1 MATYLHRLGKFAYR
15 QKFAVIGA
23 WLALLV
29 LAVLGSTF
37 LSGPTTTS
45 FSIPGTQGQQAQDL
59 IAERFPAQAADDPL
73 SALSARYVFAAPE
86 GQTLETPAN
95 QQAMDDVLAKAAEV
109 QAEADTKA
117 AEVAAQDQEEPPA
130 AKATDAGVPNPVE
143 AASALEESARAQAAE
158 AGTAVD
164 SELANAEALS
174 PLSPDKT
181 IGYAEVALAG
191 EFDAVTPELREDL
204 SDAAQIGRD
213 SGLRVEI
220 SGSAVM
226 EAGAPGGSAE
236 LIGIAVAAL
245 VLVITFGSL
254 VAAGLPLIT
263 AIIGIAIGSSL
274 ITAATGFMDL
284 SDLTPILAVMIGLAV
299 AIDYALF
306 IVSRFKQEL
315 AETDDRAEAAGRA
328 VGTAG
333 SAVVFAGLTVIIA
346 LVALRVVGI
355 PFLSDMGAAAAL
367 TVLIAVLIALSL
379 LPAILGLFGK
389 KAFAGKVPFLSRA
402 QPKAGTPTRAV
413 RYAQMLVR
421 RPIVFVVGGVV
432 LLGVLALPAAG
443 LKLSLPT
450 ESTGDPSLSS
460 RQAYD
465 LVDDGFGAGRN
476 GPLVVVADA
485 QSVPDDQRMAAFGK
499 VVDTIYEQDDVVN
512 AQLIGVNEV
521 GDTAQVL
528 VTPASGPSAT
538 ATGDLVHNLRDAE
551 PALRAAEGVSFGVA
565 GQTALELDVSETL
578 ADALVPYLAV
588 VVGLAF
594 VLLMLVFRSI
604 LVPLTATL
612 GFLLSVLATFGATV
626 AIFQWGWL
634 GIISNPIPIV
644 SFMPIF
650 LIGVVFGLA
659 MDYQVFMVS
668 RMREDYVHGAAAKEA
683 VVSGFGHGARVV
695 TAAAIIMIAVF
706 SAFMGEENTFI
717 QMMGFALAVAVLFD
731 AFVVRMLIIPAAMAM
746 LGDKAWWLPAW
757 LDKILPNVDIEGS
770 KLVAQFA
777 EQDEA
782 SLSDGEL
789 AETANR

>member
-1 MATYLHRLGKFAYR
+1 MATYLYRLGKFAYR
-15 QKFAVIGA
+15 RKFAVIGA

-29 LAVLGSTF
+29 LAGVGAAT
-37 LSGPTTTS
+37 LSGPTANS

-59 IAERFPAQAADDPL
+59 LAERFPSQAGEDPMA
-73 SALSARYVFAAPE
+73 ALSARYVFAAPE
-86 GQTLETPAN
+86 GQTLADPAN
-95 QQAMDDVLAKAAEV
+95 ERAMDDVLAKV
-109 QAEADTKA
+109 RQVDQVKAEAKGPEGESSA
-117 AEVAAQDQEEPPA
+117 LVNPVVA
-130 AKATDAGVPNPVE
+130 DAGMRE
-143 AASALEESARAQAAE
+143 AAE
-158 AGTAVD
+158 ASAEKTGTPAD
-164 SELANAEALS
+164 TALANVQAVS

-181 IGYAEVALAG
+181 VGYVQVPVEG
-191 EFDAVTPELREDL
+191 DFGDVTPELREAFD
-204 SDAAQIGRD
+204 DAAQAGRD
-213 SGLRVEI
+213 AGLRVEM
-220 SGSAVM
+220 SGTAVM
-226 EAGAPGGSAE
+226 DAAAPGGSAE
-236 LIGIAVAAL
+236 LIGIAVAAV
-245 VLVITFGSL
+245 VLMITFGSL

-274 ITAATGFMDL
+274 ITAATGFIDL
-284 SDLTPILAVMIGLAV
+284 SDMTPILAVMIGLAV

-315 AETDDRAEAAGRA
+315 AELDDSTAPQSRAEAAGRA

-367 TVLIAVLIALSL
+367 TVLIAVLIALTL

-389 KAFAGKVPFLSRA
+389 KAFAGKIPGLARK
-402 QPKAGTPTRAV
+402 PKDGAETRSI
-413 RYAQMLVR
+413 RYARTLVR
-421 RPIVFVVGGVV
+421 RPAVFVIGGIV

-443 LKLSLPT
+443 LKLALPS
-450 ESTGDPSLSS
+450 EGTGDPALSS
-460 RQAYD
+460 RQAFD
-465 LVDDGFGAGRN
+465 LVDAGFGAGRN

-485 QSVPDDQRMAAFGK
+485 QNVADGERSAAFGK
-499 VVDTIYEQDDVVN
+499 VVDTIYEQGDVAN
-512 AQLIGVNEV
+512 AQIVGVNEA
-521 GDTAQVL
+521 GDTAQIL
-528 VTPASGPSAT
+528 VTPSSGPSDS
-538 ATGDLVHNLRDAE
+538 ATGDLVHSLRDAE
-551 PALRAAEGVSFGVA
+551 PALQASDGVSFGVA
-565 GQTALELDVSETL
+565 GQTAMEVDVSQTL

-634 GIISNPIPIV
+634 GIISTPMPIV
-644 SFMPIF
+644 SFMPVF

-668 RMREDYVHGAAAKEA
+668 RMREDYVHGAKAKDA

-695 TAAAIIMIAVF
+695 TAAAVIMMAVF
-706 SAFMGEENTFI
+706 SAFMGEDNTFI
-717 QMMGFALAVAVLFD
+717 QMMGFALAAAVLFD
-731 AFVVRMLIIPAAMAM
+731 AFVVRMLIIPAAMAL
-746 LGDKAWWLPAW
+746 LGDKAWWLPKW

-770 KLVAQFA
+770 KLTAQIERGRELDRA
-777 EQDEA
+777 DED
-782 SLSDGEL
+782 LVKTL
-789 AETANR
+789 